1 MEVFRYSKKYEQE
14 WNNFVSQG
22 KNATFLFNRSFMEY
36 HSDRFNDYSLMVTDA
51 GKIVSVVPAN
61 VTGSTIVSHEGLT
74 YGGFV
79 LSQNVKL
86 KRVIEVICLVLQ
98 YYNNNGLELFE
109 LKNFPQF
116 YNCSPTSEID
126 YCLFLLNATLFR
138 RDIAFAVDN
147 RFRINYSGNIRREAN
162 KAHKKGAIF
171 KEEKDFGDFWKQLL
185 IPGLM
190 EKYGVN
196 PVHSLKEIE
205 QLRSC
210 FPDQIKQYSVHL
222 SDEIVAGTT
231 LFLTPYVAHCQY
243 IASSETGRKSGALN
257 YLFQQLLDVTCSHLH
272 YFDFGIVNEQNG
284 RLLNNGMLFWK
295 ESFGGRSHSHDFYRI
310 ETKNFSILKDYF

>member
-14 WNNFVSQG
+14 WNSFVSQG

-36 HSDRFNDYSLMVTDA
+36 HSNRFNDYSLIVTDA
-51 GKIVSVVPAN
+51 GKIVSVVPGN

-86 KRVIEVICLVLQ
+86 KRVIEVICLALQ
-98 YYNNNGLELFE
+98 YYNHNGLELFE
-109 LKNFPQF
+109 LKKFPQF

-162 KAHKKGAIF
+162 KAHKKG
-171 KEEKDFGDFWKQLL
+171 Q
-185 IPGLM
+185 
-190 EKYGVN
+190 
-196 PVHSLKEIE
+196 SLKKKKILEI
-205 QLRSC
+205 
-210 FPDQIKQYSVHL
+210 
-222 SDEIVAGTT
+222 
-231 LFLTPYVAHCQY
+231 
-243 IASSETGRKSGALN
+243 
-257 YLFQQLLDVTCSHLH
+257 
-272 YFDFGIVNEQNG
+272 FGSNC
-284 RLLNNGMLFWK
+284 
-295 ESFGGRSHSHDFYRI
+295 
-310 ETKNFSILKDYF
+310 